1 MDKRTTRSFS
11 AGIIFAILAIFII
24 MEFFPS
30 AVKTDGAEVKNSMKE
45 SDSWVKKD
53 TYDTLLKENSELKTE
68 LKALKDGSKESKN
81 DAAKV
86 ITKYRLVIHSG
97 MTTADI
103 SSELEKAGIV
113 KNGDELNDYLIV
125 HKYGQILQIGEYD
138 LTSDMDDEQIAKI
151 ITKS

>member
-1 MDKRTTRSFS
+1 MDKRTTRSFA

-24 MEFFPS
+24 MKFFPS
-30 AVKTDGAEVKNSMKE
+30 AIATEGKISLKE

-68 LKALKDGSKESKN
+68 LKALKNGSKESKK

-97 MTTADI
+97 MTTSDI
-103 SSELEKAGIV
+103 SSEIEKAGIV

-138 LTSDMDDEQIAKI
+138 LTSDMDFEQIAKI
-151 ITKS
+151 ITKT